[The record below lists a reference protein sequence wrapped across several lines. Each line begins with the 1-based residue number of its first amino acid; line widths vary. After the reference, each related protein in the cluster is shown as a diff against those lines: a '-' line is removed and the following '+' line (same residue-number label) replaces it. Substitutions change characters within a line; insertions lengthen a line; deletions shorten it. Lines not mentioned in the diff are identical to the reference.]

1 VAFAALLMVVLAVQT
16 PVEQAHFDAE
26 LFQGFSASAPQAFDN
41 ANQTVAGTSADRSIP
56 VAISVLA
63 DAHPTEAPSSA
74 PHHHHSDGPPLHG
87 AASGA
92 AEPTVSTVSGAR
104 FRLMNDHGSGLDD
117 NPQDRP
123 PRPDL
128 EHVA

>member
-1 VAFAALLMVVLAVQT
+1 MVVLAVQT

-26 LFQGFSASAPQAFDN
+26 LFQTFVASAPDAPGDI
-41 ANQTVAGTSADRSIP
+41 DKP
-56 VAISVLA
+56 VAEGASGRPISIAIPVLA
-63 DAHPTEAPSSA
+63 DAHPTEAPTSA

-87 AASGA
+87 VAPGA
-92 AEPTVSTVSGAR
+92 AEPTASTVLGAR
-104 FRLMNDHGSGLDD
+104 FRLMNDHGSGLGD

-123 PRPDL
+123 PRPGL